1 MSEKII
7 LIRSRFEEELKKNSS
22 LYDPV
27 DIKRVRTEDWQIQRY
42 LLGKKL
48 IFFIYFIFCQF
59 LFQILIMK
67 LI

>member
-48 IFFIYFIFCQF
+48 TF
-59 LFQILIMK
+59 
-67 LI
+67 

>member
-48 IFFIYFIFCQF
+48 IFLYILYFVNFCF
-59 LFQILIMK
+59 RF
-67 LI
+67 